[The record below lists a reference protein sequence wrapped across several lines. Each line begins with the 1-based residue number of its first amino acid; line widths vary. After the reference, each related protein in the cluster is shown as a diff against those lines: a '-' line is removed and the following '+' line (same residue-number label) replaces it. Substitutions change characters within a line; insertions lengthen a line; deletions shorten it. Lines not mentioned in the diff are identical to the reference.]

1 MHSCVRWR
9 RRPIPANA
17 ITAGRPTWNSSSA
30 ISSGCSAGDDLPMAT
45 REETT
50 ATDARASGSWREV
63 LPAFLRLGLT
73 SFGGPVAHLGYFRE
87 EFVHRR
93 RWLDDKSY
101 ADLVALCQFLPG
113 PASSQVGIA
122 VGLLRGIY
130 AGALA
135 AWIGF
140 TLPSAVAMVAF
151 GYGIGAL
158 GNAALRLA
166 ARPQGR
172 GGRGRG
178 PGGAR
183 HGAHA
188 RTRSRARHARGR
200 SRHHRA
206 RRAVVVG
213 ADRRDRAR
221 RHRRRAPPARRRSD
235 RAGRFAAQGEPRTR
249 RAAAG
254 GVLRA

>member
-1 MHSCVRWR
+1 
-9 RRPIPANA
+9 
-17 ITAGRPTWNSSSA
+17 
-30 ISSGCSAGDDLPMAT
+30 MAT

-50 ATDARASGSWREV
+50 ATDGRSGGSWREV
-63 LPAFLRLGLT
+63 LGAFLRLGLT

-113 PASSQVGIA
+113 PASSQVGLA
-122 VGLLRGIY
+122 VGLLRGGY

-135 AWIGF
+135 AWVGF

-158 GNAALRLA
+158 GDAAGSGWLHGLKVA
-166 ARPQGR
+166 AVAVVAQAVLGM
-172 GGRGRG
+172 
-178 PGGAR
+178 
-183 HGAHA
+183 A
-188 RTRSRARHARGR
+188 RTLAPDRARAARGR
-200 SRHHRA
+200 SRRHRA

-213 ADRRDRAR
+213 TDRRDRAR
-221 RHRRRAPPARRRSD
+221 RRRRGVAPARRRSD
-235 RAGRFAAQGEPRTR
+235 RARRLAAPREPRAR
-249 RAAAG
+249 RASARGVFRTADRLAAAG
-254 GVLRA
+254 RGDSLAGAQGIRRLLSRGFAGVRRRTRGAAAAT